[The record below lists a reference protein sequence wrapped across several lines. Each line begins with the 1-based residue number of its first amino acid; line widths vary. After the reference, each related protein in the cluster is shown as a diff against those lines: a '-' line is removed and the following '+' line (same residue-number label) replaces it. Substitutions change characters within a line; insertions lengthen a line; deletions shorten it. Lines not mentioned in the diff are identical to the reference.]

1 MAGVLI
7 GSDKVSKDQDPPQG
21 QQQYIINLY
30 HQGKLKQS
38 LQQVNILLQQF
49 PNSSFLYNI
58 SGIAYRGLN
67 QLDSSIKSYEKALS
81 IKPDFAEASYNMG
94 NALRDQG
101 KLNEALEAYNKALAI
116 KPDYEKAW
124 ANAADTLER
133 WNKLDDL
140 AVWLEKAFGS
150 FEVVPADLRFM
161 KAKLLWRKKKYEETS
176 NLIDD
181 IKFETISEIRRQE
194 YLSLKAKNFEKFKKF
209 DEAFLA
215 LQCNLLVKSPKN
227 IQSTILNS
235 TFKI

>member
-1 MAGVLI
+1 MKYETLIKPNQLNTSKSDRHQTNILNEMKLDKALKLAKKKVINGLSEEAKKIYQDILVKFPKNKRALDGLKGLAGVLI

-49 PNSSFLYNI
+49 PNSSILYNI

-101 KLNEALEAYNKALAI
+101 KLNEALEAYTKALAI

-140 AVWLEKAFGS
+140 AVWL
-150 FEVVPADLRFM
+150 
-161 KAKLLWRKKKYEETS
+161 KKP
-176 NLIDD
+176 LA
-181 IKFETISEIRRQE
+181 R
-194 YLSLKAKNFEKFKKF
+194 LK
-209 DEAFLA
+209 
-215 LQCNLLVKSPKN
+215 
-227 IQSTILNS
+227 
-235 TFKI
+235 